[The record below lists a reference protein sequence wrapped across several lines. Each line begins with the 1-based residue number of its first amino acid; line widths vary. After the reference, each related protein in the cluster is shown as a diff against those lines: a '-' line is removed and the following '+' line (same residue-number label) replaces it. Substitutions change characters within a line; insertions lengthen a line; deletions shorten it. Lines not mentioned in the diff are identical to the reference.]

1 MYTKIE
7 RCRICGNRNL
17 VEVLDLGTQV
27 LTGVFPKSTTEH
39 LTAGPLKLVKCI
51 GDASAC
57 GLLQL
62 QHSYDLKEMYG
73 QNYGYRSGLN
83 ASMVSHLHRKVR
95 RILERMKLEGQPL
108 IVDIGS
114 NDSTT
119 LQAYPKQGCTLVGVD
134 PTGAKFRAFYPPHID
149 LIPDFFSAAAIKA
162 RFDARKALIIT
173 SFAMFYDLEDPL
185 KFMAEVVEVLDRDGI
200 WVFEQSYMPSMLATN
215 AYDTVCHEHLEHYSL
230 KQIKWLADK
239 VGLKIIDVELN
250 DINGGSFSVTVAKNG
265 SGHQASSMVESILE
279 SERKQRLDQLSPYV
293 EFAERVSQSR
303 ERLLQF
309 IDEANGSGK
318 SVCAL
323 GASTKGNV
331 LLQYCGITQSR
342 IPKIGDVNPDK
353 YGSFT
358 PGTLIPIVS
367 ENEVLEMRP
376 DYLMVLPWHFR
387 QFFENNP
394 KFADRKLVFPLP
406 VLALV

>member
-7 RCRICGNRNL
+7 RCRICGNRDL

-51 GDASAC
+51 GDASVC

-83 ASMVSHLHRKVR
+83 SSMVSHLHRKVR
-95 RILERMKLEGQPL
+95 RILERMTLEGQPL

-134 PTGAKFRAFYPPHID
+134 PTAAKFRAFYPPHID

-162 RFDARKALIIT
+162 RFGARKALIVT

-265 SGHQASSMVESILE
+265 SRHEASSVVESILE
-279 SERKQRLDQLSPYV
+279 SERKQQLDQLSPYV

-303 ERLLQF
+303 EGLLQF
-309 IDEANGSGK
+309 IDKANRSGK

-342 IPKIGDVNPDK
+342 IPRIGDVNPDK

-406 VLALV
+406 VLAIV